1 MKQYEVIYGNNA
13 WRDSVKVW
21 AKNAREAR
29 MDVEQ
34 ELRNGVLIIKIIKL

>member
-1 MKQYEVIYGNNA
+1 MKQYEVIYGNDA

-21 AKNAREAR
+21 AKSSKSAR

-34 ELRNGVLIIKIIKL
+34 ELRNGVSIIKIIEV